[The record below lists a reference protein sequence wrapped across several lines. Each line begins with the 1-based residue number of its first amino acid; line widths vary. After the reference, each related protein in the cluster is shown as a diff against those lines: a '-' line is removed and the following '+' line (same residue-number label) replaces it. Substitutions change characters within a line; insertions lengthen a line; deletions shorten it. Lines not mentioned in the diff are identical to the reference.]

1 MVDARTMTVVSKIL
15 AMQILIVAM
24 VASGFFLWAD
34 GQSFMSSILGGSIA
48 IIPNLYFALKVSS
61 STGQDAKKVV
71 RTFYMGESAK
81 LILTA
86 VMFFLVFQWAEVV
99 IIPLMAGF
107 VAALTVFWFALIIRL

>member
-1 MVDARTMTVVSKIL
+1 MIKKLSFIFGSKTK
-15 AMQILIVAM
+15 AQEIV
-24 VASGFFLWAD
+24 L
-34 GQSFMSSILGGSIA
+34 
-48 IIPNLYFALKVSS
+48 LKN
-61 STGQDAKKVV
+61 DAKKVV

-86 VMFFLVFQWAEVV
+86 VMFFLVFQWSEVV